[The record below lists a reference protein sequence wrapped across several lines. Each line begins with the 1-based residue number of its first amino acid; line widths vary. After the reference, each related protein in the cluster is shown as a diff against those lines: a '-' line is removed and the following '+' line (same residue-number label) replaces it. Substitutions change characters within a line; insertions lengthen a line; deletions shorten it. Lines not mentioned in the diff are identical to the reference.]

1 VKIKFVSISNA
12 NNSSFQANL
21 PRECWNGPRWGY
33 RERGPWPPWTPRR
46 LRLWWGHRWQGPPN
60 LRQPPANNF
69 NINNYGDIT
78 QQSSAYCLRHFV
90 NLQFHPP
97 HKIVHGGKAFGIG
110 QLELTLVGEGVG
122 AWLKDPFVRLSS
134 FGLGNASISILLG

>member
-1 VKIKFVSISNA
+1 MDRGGVIG
-12 NNSSFQANL
+12 
-21 PRECWNGPRWGY
+21 REV
-33 RERGPWPPWTPRR
+33 RGHPEPQDVF
-46 LRLWWGHRWQGPPN
+46 G
-60 LRQPPANNF
+60 F
-69 NINNYGDIT
+69 DEDIDGKAHQT
-78 QQSSAYCLRHFV
+78 CLRHFV